1 MGNKEHDILP
11 THGQRLQK
19 WGVSPTSKGDFLGGM
34 GLHPSFMGNG
44 ELNWG
49 WDFRV
54 RPLILIFK
62 SSKPV
67 TTQQFWEVY
76 GHVGWKKHHLMKCG
90 SLSSTSHSGS
100 SPNLPVISVH
110 HGDNLP
116 GGHALGQHDIPHGD
130 GTDLH

>member
-11 THGQRLQK
+11 THG
-19 WGVSPTSKGDFLGGM
+19 PESKNGEFPQHPKVIFLGGM
-34 GLHPSFMGNG
+34 GLHPGFMGNG

-49 WDFRV
+49 WGFRV
-54 RPLILIFK
+54 DSAILGGLWPRVEETPSDEMWVSVIR
-62 SSKPV
+62 
-67 TTQQFWEVY
+67 
-76 GHVGWKKHHLMKCG
+76 
-90 SLSSTSHSGS
+90 HSGS